1 LTLVAAVFVAA
12 LAVPPQQAEP
22 RSLSRGPQTDETVP
36 VTRGAR
42 LIVENYAGE
51 VMVRTWDRDS
61 VRVQARH
68 ASRARINVRPVATGL
83 RISSSAERGPVG
95 SVDYEITAPTWMPL
109 KIDGHFIFVTVEGAQ
124 AEVAVDTHRG
134 DIVIRGGNGVTARST
149 EGDITV
155 ENARGKVNASSV
167 NEGITIAGVTG
178 EVLAETV
185 NGGISMS
192 RMEAAAVEAGTI
204 NGNITYEG
212 TPARDGR
219 YRFTSHNGSIVIGVP
234 ESANAMF
241 SVRTYNGSF
250 NSNLPVK
257 GDPNATRD
265 RGRRAVYTLGNG
277 SAEFELESF
286 SGGIRL
292 RRPGTMPE
300 PRGREKEKDKQ

>member
-1 LTLVAAVFVAA
+1 MTLLTAVFVAA
-12 LAVPPQQAEP
+12 LAVPPPQAETRAP
-22 RSLSRGPQTDETVP
+22 SRGPQTDETLP

-42 LIVENYAGE
+42 LFIENYAGE
-51 VMVRTWDRDS
+51 VIVRTWDRDT

-68 ASRARINVRPVATGL
+68 ASRARVNVRTVATGL

-109 KIDGHFIFVTVEGAQ
+109 KIDGHFNFVTVEGTQ
-124 AEVAVDTHRG
+124 AEIAVDTHRG
-134 DIVIRGGNGVTARST
+134 DILIRGGNGVTARST

-167 NEGITIAGVTG
+167 NQGITIAGVSG

-185 NGGISMS
+185 NGPISMS
-192 RMEAAAVEAGTI
+192 RMEAVAVEAGTI
-204 NGNITYEG
+204 NGNITFEG
-212 TPARDGR
+212 TPTRDGR
-219 YRFTSHNGSIVIGVP
+219 YRFTSHNGSIVVGVP

-257 GDPNATRD
+257 GDANAPRQN
-265 RGRRAVYTLGNG
+265 RGRRAIYTLGNG

-300 PRGREKEKDKQ
+300 PRGKEKDKQ